1 MSAPG
6 HFARPRRAARA
17 GRPRRTRLVR
27 LLAGVGLAVGITA
40 LARWLAS
47 PAGDGAPREETSEQR
62 AAAAWKRPL
71 VSDDGLVERS
81 GVRIVRVAVTG
92 GGGLLDLRFQVTDA
106 DKAGVVH
113 DAATPPAIVDEATGL
128 VASKLLM
135 GHAHT
140 APFRTAQ
147 TYYLIFENPGNV
159 VHRGSEVRV
168 LLGDAQ
174 VEHVAVQ

>member
-1 MSAPG
+1 PAGATEDAIATVPAGSPPSANGYALYNRQLHVSNGPASPGGMLTFITPCRGRTVSAPG

-92 GGGLLDLRFQVTDA
+92 GGGLL
-106 DKAGVVH
+106 
-113 DAATPPAIVDEATGL
+113 
-128 VASKLLM
+128 
-135 GHAHT
+135 
-140 APFRTAQ
+140 
-147 TYYLIFENPGNV
+147 
-159 VHRGSEVRV
+159 
-168 LLGDAQ
+168 
-174 VEHVAVQ
+174 